1 MKYRSQ
7 TGFAAI
13 RSMEPDENLKKINDN
28 ISLPLDKPIS
38 ELIEAVEGVKYVH
51 VGAPLGLILSPGE
64 LGKNL
69 SDILAL
75 PGVSLGSSE
84 ILVGTEK
91 NCSVDYLRSVLRELL
106 PESCGRC
113 VLCRLALDQLCRI
126 FDDAVNGRGRPD
138 DLQTLKTIAVSMRQ
152 SAHCRLGKAAGA
164 LVESYAAAFSG
175 EFEDHT
181 KRKKCAAMVCK
192 KYLSYHILGS
202 KCIGCGECMDVC
214 EEDAITGKSKFIHMI
229 DDYDCTRCGK
239 CMEVC
244 EEGAIVTAGAIKP
257 KTPEKLTKVGM
268 WKGR

>member
-13 RSMEPDENLKKINDN
+13 RSMEPDENLKKINEAL
-28 ISLPLDKPIS
+28 SLPADKPVS
-38 ELIEAVEGVKYVH
+38 ELIGSTDDVKYVH
-51 VGAPLGLILSPGE
+51 IGAPLGVILPAGE
-64 LGKNL
+64 LNKTV
-69 SDILAL
+69 SDILAI
-75 PGVSLGSSE
+75 PGVCLGSE
-84 ILVGTEK
+84 ELVVGTDK
-91 NCSVDYLRSVLRELL
+91 NCSADHIRSVLKSLL

-126 FDDAVNGRGRPD
+126 FDDAVNGRGRAD
-138 DLQTLKTIAVSMRQ
+138 DLQTLKTLALSMRQ
-152 SAHCRLGKAAGA
+152 SAHCRLGKGAGA
-164 LVESYAAAFSG
+164 LIESYAANFAG

-239 CMEVC
+239 CLEVC